1 MSQDNDKCRDILD
14 KVLTIKKDFAKLQK
28 DIIDDNIIIKEFI
41 QKNSQISFQTNIL
54 AINATIEAA
63 KAKEYGKGFS
73 VVADEVR
80 KLAILSEKSIE
91 KTNDTIKRMESIEN
105 SFLNTDNLIDEI
117 LSCDDM
123 LVEKIELDIDTKD
136 ENNNENENK
145 NENWSENEEKEN
157 DKPTSETICV

>member
-1 MSQDNDKCRDILD
+1 MSNDHDKCRNILD
-14 KVLTIKKDFAKLQK
+14 KVLMIKKDFEKLQK
-28 DIIDDNIIIKEFI
+28 EIIDDNIIIKEFI

-91 KTNDTIKRMESIEN
+91 KTNDTIKRMELIEN
-105 SFLNTDNLIDEI
+105 SFLNTNNLIDEI

-123 LVEKIELDIDTKD
+123 LTEKMELDIDNKD
-136 ENNNENENK
+136 EDSNENGDK
-145 NENWSENEEKEN
+145 NENWSDNEEEKN
-157 DKPTSETICV
+157 DKTTSETIYV